1 MVKVDDA
8 EEPTKLTLGS
18 WLWIVRDDPD
28 CLFQRTNAVHIVL
41 MTQEL

>member
-8 EEPTKLTLGS
+8 KELMQLTLGS
-18 WLWIVRDDPD
+18 WLWIVPDDLD
-28 CLFQRTNAVHIVL
+28 SLFLRVNAILINL